1 MIDNIMSQQELEWAN
16 ANTDEAEKLIEAASL
31 QLMRFKPFYGVML
44 SSMPVIRAT
53 ETINTMATNG
63 RDIFYSP
70 EFITGICDNRKK
82 AVFGRID
89 QFITDPAKNKE
100 TKAMIEVFYRRK
112 TAREVALVLEHECD
126 HVISDHAHRGRGF
139 DHALFN
145 IAADHRINT
154 NLVLAHTKANE
165 LGKAWF
171 PAGERTVF
179 KHDEEFGFMAFGY
192 CDFRFVDMYA
202 EQIYEILKKE
212 QPQMPG
218 GGAGQG
224 SGGEGDDQPG
234 QPGGNNPGSGQKG
247 VDQHCNADGSVDAEE
262 AGDLSKAMG
271 TDPKSQ
277 KPLTQDQKNYNDTVM
292 RRAIENA
299 VQAAGKGAPADARKF
314 VEEAGKPKIN
324 YLRLLRRTIERLFK
338 DNVTYRR
345 LSRRSYSLTR
355 SLRKAGY
362 LSPRQTIGLP
372 SHSKAKTIR
381 AHIGFDVSGS
391 FNDALLKPTIR
402 EIKGLCNQ
410 YDDFEVT
417 LFCWSTKV
425 GEVKMYS
432 KKNVKEISDYKIN
445 TTRGTDVSCV
455 FEQLDKEK
463 DEPDQVVIYT
473 DGFFSDV
480 SKKKDWAKKYGPKT
494 LWVILGRHGQ
504 EWKPPF
510 GNAVDFD
517 KYI

>member
-1 MIDNIMSQQELEWAN
+1 MIDNIMSTEELEWAN

-44 SSMPVIRAT
+44 ASMPVIRAT

-70 EFITGICDNRKK
+70 EFIVGMCDNRKK
-82 AVFGRID
+82 AVFSRID
-89 QFITDPAKNKE
+89 MFITDPKKNKE

-154 NLVLAHTKANE
+154 NAVLAHTKANE

-171 PAGERTVF
+171 PAGEHTVF
-179 KHDEEFGFMAFGY
+179 NPDEEFGFMAYGY

-212 QPQMPG
+212 QPQPPS

-224 SGGEGDDQPG
+224 SGDGGDGGEPQS
-234 QPGGNNPGSGQKG
+234 GNNPGSGQKG
-247 VDQHCNADGSVDAEE
+247 VDQHCNPDGSMDTDE
-262 AGDLSKAMG
+262 AGELSQIIG
-271 TDPKSQ
+271 TDPKAQ

-338 DNVTYRR
+338 DNVSYRR
-345 LSRRSYSLTR
+345 LNRRSYSLTR
-355 SLRKAGY
+355 SLRRAGY
-362 LSPRQTIGLP
+362 LGSSQTIGLP
-372 SHSKAKTIR
+372 SHTKAKTIR

-391 FNDALLKPTIR
+391 FNDALLAPTIR

-425 GEVKMYS
+425 GEVKQYN
-432 KKNVKEISDYKIN
+432 KQNVKELSDYKIN
-445 TTRGTDVSCV
+445 TTGGTDVSCV
-455 FEQLDKEK
+455 FNLLDKEK
-463 DEPDQVVIYT
+463 HEPDQIVIYT

-480 SKKKDWAKKYGPKT
+480 SKTKDWAKKYGSKT
-494 LWVILGRHGQ
+494 LWVILGRHGS
-504 EWKPPF
+504 EWTPPF

-517 KYI
+517 KYL